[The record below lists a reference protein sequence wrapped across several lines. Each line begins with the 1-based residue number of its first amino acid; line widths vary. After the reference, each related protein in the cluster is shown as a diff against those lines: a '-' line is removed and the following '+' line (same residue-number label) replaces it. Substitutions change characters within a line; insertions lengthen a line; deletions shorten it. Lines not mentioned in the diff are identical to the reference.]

1 MEFKIDS
8 AVIQLFGSE
17 TRAKVLGVLASS
29 VEPKTGYEIAKA
41 LGASAPR
48 VYGVLK
54 RLEISGFLKAVSKG
68 SHFKA
73 YFLVDDDLRRLLAKK
88 VRISVEKD
96 WFSPEMVRER
106 EKAFRLASK
115 MVVKVPK
122 AGRIP
127 KEIPNRREFVR
138 PPEKD
143 RVVARIAARHHAPR

>member
-1 MEFKIDS
+1 MKFRIDP
-8 AVIQLFGSE
+8 AVVQLFGSE

-41 LGASAPR
+41 LDASAPK
-48 VYGVLK
+48 VYAVLK
-54 RLEISGFLKAVSKG
+54 RLETSGFLKAVSKG
-68 SHFKA
+68 SQFKG
-73 YFLVDDDLRRLLAKK
+73 YFMVDDDLRSLLAKK

-106 EKAFRLASK
+106 EKAFRLANK

-127 KEIPNRREFVR
+127 KEIPNRREFIR